1 MTGVQTCALPIS
13 SPTFTGTP
21 AAPTAAVDTNTTQIA
36 TTAFV
41 VGQAAAATPLVD
53 GTAAVGTSLRYA
65 RADHV
70 HPTDTS
76 RAALNSPAF
85 TGTPTAPTAT
95 AGTNTTQI
103 ATTAFVTAAVP
114 AIATDAEARLGA
126 NNTKISSPYDVSLQI
141 INPSALSWATFNSL
155 TSGTGANNPLY
166 GSNVYEQDSPN
177 AGVAGYATL
186 YSNTQMSWVN
196 GGSTNRLTFNKPVFI
211 SGKFMK
217 AGGFAG
223 DANNSFRSYVGQTD
237 TGGNPN
243 GGDPVSPAIGI
254 KFIGGSS
261 QKIKL
266 MVHNGTTLTTV
277 DGTTNILTDV
287 VYEWMVF
294 SDGAGNATL
303 FVNGV
308 QEATT
313 ALAPT
318 GTSNT
323 TYAVQAIGQTAS
335 AATRLIMVNRNI
347 KVTVGN

>member
-1 MTGVQTCALPIS
+1 MAVETASNYLTTASASSTYFTIANAANKADLA
-13 SPTFTGTP
+13 SPTFTGV
-21 AAPTAAVDTNTTQIA
+21 PTLPTGTIATTQSPGNNTTALA

-41 VGQAAAATPLVD
+41 QSAI
-53 GTAAVGTSLRYA
+53 
-65 RADHV
+65 
-70 HPTDTS
+70 
-76 RAALNSPAF
+76 PAF
-85 TGTPTAPTAT
+85 
-95 AGTNTTQI
+95 
-103 ATTAFVTAAVP
+103 
-114 AIATDAEARLGA
+114 ATDAESRLGA

-141 INPSALSWATFNSL
+141 INPSALAWVTFNSL
-155 TSGTGANNPLY
+155 TSGAGASNPIY

-196 GGSTNRLTFNKPVFI
+196 GGSANRLTFSKPVWI
-211 SGKFMK
+211 SGKIAK

-223 DANNSFRSYVGQTD
+223 DANNSYRSYVGQTD
-237 TGGNPN
+237 TGGAPN
-243 GGDPVSPAIGI
+243 GGDPVAASVGI

-277 DGTTNILTDV
+277 DGTTNISTDV

-335 AATRLIMVNRNI
+335 AATRLVMVNRNV
-347 KVTVGN
+347 KVIVGN